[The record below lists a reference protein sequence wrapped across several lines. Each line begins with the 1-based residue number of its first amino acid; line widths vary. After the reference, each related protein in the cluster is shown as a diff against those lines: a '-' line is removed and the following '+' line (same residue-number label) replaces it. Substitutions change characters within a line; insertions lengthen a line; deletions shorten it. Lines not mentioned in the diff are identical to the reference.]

1 MSFINM
7 LNDGKVQEA
16 HKENVEISKKAI
28 IKEEKEKK
36 PEEILRGAGIKIK
49 MVTPTSFG
57 TQIDFAKRYDEDEIK
72 EILKNFSVKIKNK
85 SVFIVD

>member
-1 MSFINM
+1 M